1 MDVKTDISSV
11 TDRLSMLC
19 SIREY
24 CVSDVFSKALKALE
38 GDREGAQKV
47 VESLVRDRY
56 VDDYRY
62 SCAYV
67 RDKSAISGWGVS
79 KIRYMLSAKGVSRD
93 VIDKALLEMDADK
106 AEARMDRLL
115 RLKSRSLKGD
125 AQIRVKLLRYAVG
138 RGYPYEEASGAIN
151 EILKEDEY
159 NGI

>member
-1 MDVKTDISSV
+1 MGVKTDISSV
-11 TDRLSMLC
+11 TNRLSMLC
-19 SIREY
+19 SRREY

-79 KIRYMLSAKGVSRD
+79 KIRYMLSTKGVARD
-93 VIDKALLEMDADK
+93 VIDRALLEMDADK
-106 AEARMDRLL
+106 AEARLDRLL
-115 RLKSRSLKGD
+115 RIKFKSLKGD
-125 AQIRVKLLRYAVG
+125 PQTKVKLLRFAMG
-138 RGYPYEEASGAIN
+138 RGYSYDEASSAIN
-151 EILKEDEY
+151 EIMKEDE
-159 NGI
+159 NN